1 LYVSSCF
8 LYLVYLYLVENWLL
22 QCHYITLIFCFVV
35 CIDSHD
41 INRQI
46 RRLDGRYFRDCGKVA
61 YANIR
66 LIIVSIT
73 EFQEILKAKASFIDH
88 VLNWWSRQKKTLKYP
103 VDSFVKL
110 CRNDS
115 GHLGFSISAK
125 LRRITYSYQMII
137 QELWWLAPLSTIFQ
151 LQCISWWSVWSFI
164 RYRIVSSNAAQVMC
178 TWYNICDKVCQ

>member
-1 LYVSSCF
+1 MLYNDIVIINSQPSTNKLNRGNSSKHTTQKFICK
-8 LYLVYLYLVENWLL
+8 VYRYWGSENPASPI
-22 QCHYITLIFCFVV
+22 YK
-35 CIDSHD
+35 S
-41 INRQI
+41 
-46 RRLDGRYFRDCGKVA
+46 DCGKVS

-125 LRRITYSYQMII
+125 LRRITYIYQMII
-137 QELWWLAPLSTIFQ
+137 QGLWRLAPLSTLFQ
-151 LQCISWWSVWSFI
+151 LQCISWWSVLFSLWN
-164 RYRIVSSNAAQVMC
+164 RC
-178 TWYNICDKVCQ
+178 TRRKQPICIKLLTNFFT